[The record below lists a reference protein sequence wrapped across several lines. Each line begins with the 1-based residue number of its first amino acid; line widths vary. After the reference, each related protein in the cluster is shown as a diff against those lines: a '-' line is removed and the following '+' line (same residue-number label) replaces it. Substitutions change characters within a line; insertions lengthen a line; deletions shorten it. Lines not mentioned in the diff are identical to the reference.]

1 MKKYQTAHYK
11 KATIPETLAEN
22 SAIQRTKKKTCIKT
36 KITITH

>member
-22 SAIQRTKKKTCIKT
+22 PAIQRTKKKHALKL
-36 KITITH
+36 KLQ